1 MTQILVF
8 RQIQNTAQSILHS
21 SGTLEWQPIIS
32 TEYETFCAIELAS
45 TYPTGGPNSPATSNP
60 IQPPTASNPIQPP
73 ATPRLDLTEIPR
85 RDENLFLNYTWRLTL
100 EQNPR
105 TILKEIPPN
114 AKLQAYYLCV
124 PKSIVFPQS
133 VNTAVLP
140 NFHPNLQIVN
150 FKPSRANLKF
160 IYNHLVRA
168 NNANLSPWCPS
179 LGGIWFLLTRRLAD
193 ATYSQLIERIIR
205 TN

>member
-1 MTQILVF
+1 M
-8 RQIQNTAQSILHS
+8 RRSAQS
-21 SGTLEWQPIIS
+21 
-32 TEYETFCAIELAS
+32 
-45 TYPTGGPNSPATSNP
+45 NSPPHIPREDRTRQLPP
-60 IQPPTASNPIQPP
+60 IQYSRQLPPTRYNRPP
-73 ATPRLDLTEIPR
+73 LHGWTSLKCHDELRIYSSTTPGGWLWNTTLAQSLR
-85 RDENLFLNYTWRLTL
+85 RYLQTRN
-100 EQNPR
+100 
-105 TILKEIPPN
+105 
-114 AKLQAYYLCV
+114 LQAYYLCV

-140 NFHPNLQIVN
+140 NFYPNLQIVN

-168 NNANLSPWCPS
+168 NNANLSLWCPS